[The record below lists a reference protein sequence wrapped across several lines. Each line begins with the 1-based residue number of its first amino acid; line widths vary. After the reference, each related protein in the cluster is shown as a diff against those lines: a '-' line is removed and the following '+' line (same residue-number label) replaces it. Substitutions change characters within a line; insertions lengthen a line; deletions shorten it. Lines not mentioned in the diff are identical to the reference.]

1 MAFVHTYVLGIYR
14 TLDSAL
20 EPYMKW
26 LFLGGWGGDGRKL
39 PVTGRIQ
46 AGVGWLPTMNNI
58 NSSAKWVIGKD
69 EFYCIAIQ

>member
-1 MAFVHTYVLGIYR
+1 
-14 TLDSAL
+14 
-20 EPYMKW
+20 MKW

-46 AGVGWLPTMNNI
+46 AGVGWLPIMNNI

-69 EFYCIAIQ
+69 EFYCTAIQ